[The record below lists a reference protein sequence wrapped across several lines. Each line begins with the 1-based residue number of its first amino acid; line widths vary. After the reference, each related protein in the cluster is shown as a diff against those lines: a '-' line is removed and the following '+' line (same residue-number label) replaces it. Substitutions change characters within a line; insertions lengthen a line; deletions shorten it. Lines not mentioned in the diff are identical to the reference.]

1 MKRFFLGTL
10 IMGLLLAFC
19 SDRSTGA
26 CLAAGALSTYL
37 LMLLGPRSIVEKI
50 GALMTVALIAWLAG
64 PRAATRADS
73 LFGYLVGWALAST
86 ALAFYLHP
94 RSE

>member
-1 MKRFFLGTL
+1 MKNLFAGTL
-10 IMGLLLAFC
+10 IAGLIFAFC
-19 SDRSTGA
+19 SARSTGA
-26 CLAAGALSTYL
+26 CLAAGALATYL
-37 LMLLGPRSIVEKI
+37 LMQLGPRSIVEKI

-64 PRAATRADS
+64 PRAATRGDS
-73 LFGYLVGWALAST
+73 LFGYLFCWALAST

>member
-1 MKRFFLGTL
+1 MKRFFIGTL
-10 IMGLLLAFC
+10 IAGLLFAFF
-19 SDRSTGA
+19 SSRSTGA

-37 LMLLGPRSIVEKI
+37 LLQLGPRSIVEKV

-64 PRAATRADS
+64 PRAAIRADS
-73 LFGYLVGWALAST
+73 LFGYLFCCGVAST